1 MAKILV
7 VDDSETLRSQVCK
20 ELKGASHEVVEAIH
34 GVNGLEMLNTNP
46 DVQLILCDVNMP
58 EMDGLTMISKVH
70 LDDRFNKIPIFMLTT
85 ESSAEMKVQGK
96 ENGVIAWVTKP
107 FVAAKL
113 LAAIDKVLSRQS

>member
-1 MAKILV
+1 MAKILI
-7 VDDSETLRSQVCK
+7 VDDSETLRSQVAK
-20 ELKGASHEVVEAIH
+20 ELAGAGHDVIEAIH
-34 GVNGLEMLNTNP
+34 GVNGLEMLNANSGIE
-46 DVQLILCDVNMP
+46 LIICDVNMP

-70 LDDRFNKIPIFMLTT
+70 QDERFNKIPIFMLTT

-113 LAAIDKVLSRQS
+113 LAAIDKVLSR